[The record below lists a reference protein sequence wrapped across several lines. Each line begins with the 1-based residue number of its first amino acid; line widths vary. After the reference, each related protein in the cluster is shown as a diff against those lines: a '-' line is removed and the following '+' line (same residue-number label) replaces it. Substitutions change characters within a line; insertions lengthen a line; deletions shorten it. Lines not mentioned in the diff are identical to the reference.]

1 MNRVVF
7 LFLSILLIG
16 FPLTIDNFDN
26 ENVNYLELAKNI
38 TNELIH
44 TVVKAQ
50 VKNPSEINFTNDQVA
65 LIKIRLDELEAIGT
79 KFENNLIENYKS
91 SIIQVNKKINK
102 NLAIYEYEEFVN
114 KFDGIKGIYLNSY
127 DFLNSEKMSSIKA
140 IIDETVIN
148 TLVIDV
154 KTDNGHLMYDSDVL
168 ESYEINNE
176 RVKFNKESLKDLKN
190 NHNIYL
196 IGRVV
201 AFQDP
206 LFAKTYEES
215 AVFDSKTNSIF
226 SKNGQYFLDPS
237 DQKSRNYV
245 LNVAIEA
252 CGLGFDEIQFD
263 YIRYPDTS
271 HSNLAYKEESTFN
284 NRTRNINSFLDEAT
298 EILHGEGCLVSADIF
313 GYVLQTKS
321 DNGIGQH
328 LESIVQSVDFI
339 SPMVYPS
346 HYSNGSFGY
355 QYPNKYPYE
364 VISAALN
371 DGLSRGIEIKQ
382 LRPYLQ
388 GFWHTTEDVRLNIK
402 AAEDMGL
409 DWIIWNNSSMYDAN
423 YFTKIES

>member
-1 MNRVVF
+1 MF
-7 LFLSILLIG
+7 C
-16 FPLTIDNFDN
+16 T
-26 ENVNYLELAKNI
+26 NI
-38 TNELIH
+38 EYH
-44 TVVKAQ
+44 TKV
-50 VKNPSEINFTNDQVA
+50 
-65 LIKIRLDELEAIGT
+65 
-79 KFENNLIENYKS
+79 ENNLIENYTS
-91 SIIQVNKKINK
+91 SIIQVNKEINK
-102 NLAIYEYEEFVN
+102 NLAIYEFGEFVN
-114 KFDGIKGIYLNSY
+114 KFDGVKGIYLNGY
-127 DFLNSEKMSSIKA
+127 DFLNSGKMSSIKA

-154 KTDNGHLMYDSDVL
+154 KTDNGHLMYDSDL
-168 ESYEINNE
+168 QESYEINNE

-298 EILHGEGCLVSADIF
+298 ETLHGEGCLVSADIF

-364 VISAALN
+364 VVSAALN
-371 DGLSRGIEIKQ
+371 DGLSRGVEMKQ

-409 DWIIWNNSSMYDAN
+409 DWIIWNNSSMYDTN

>member
-7 LFLSILLIG
+7 IFLSILLIVS
-16 FPLTIDNFDN
+16 PLTIENLEN
-26 ENVNYLELAKNI
+26 ENVNYFVLVKNI
-38 TNELIH
+38 TTELIH

-65 LIKIRLDELEAIGT
+65 LLKIKLDELEVT
-79 KFENNLIENYKS
+79 DFEFESNLIQNYEN
-91 SIIQVNKKINK
+91 SIIQINKELNK
-102 NLAIYEYEEFVN
+102 NLAIYEYREFVN
-114 KFDGIKGIYLNSY
+114 EFGGIKGIYLNSY
-127 DFLNSEKMSSIKA
+127 DFLNLDKMSSIKA
-140 IIDETVIN
+140 IIDKTVVN

-154 KTDNGHLMYDSDVL
+154 KTDHGHLMYDSNVQ

-176 RVKFNKESLKDLKN
+176 KVKFNKESLKDLKN

-298 EILHGEGCLVSADIF
+298 KTLHGEGCLVSADIF

-364 VISAALN
+364 VVSAALN
-371 DGLSRGIEIKQ
+371 DGLSRGVEMKQ

-388 GFWHTTEDVRLNIK
+388 GFWHTKEDVRLNIK

-409 DWIIWNNSSMYDAN
+409 DWIIWNNSSMYDTN

>member
-7 LFLSILLIG
+7 LFLSILLIV
-16 FPLTIDNFDN
+16 FPLKIEDFEN
-26 ENVNYLELAKNI
+26 ENVNYLELVKNI
-38 TNELIH
+38 KNELTH

-50 VKNPSEINFTNDQVA
+50 VKNPAEINFTNDQITH
-65 LIKIRLDELEAIGT
+65 LKINLDELELIDT
-79 KFENNLIENYKS
+79 KFKNNLFENYES
-91 SIIQVNKKINK
+91 SIIRINKDINK
-102 NLAIYEYEEFVN
+102 NLAIYKYKEFVN
-114 KFDGIKGIYLNSY
+114 DFGGIKGIYLNSY
-127 DFLNSEKMSSIKA
+127 DFLNLEKMSSIKA
-140 IIDETVIN
+140 IIDETVVN

-154 KTDNGHLMYDSDVL
+154 KTDHGHLMYDSNVQ

-176 RVKFNKESLKDLKN
+176 RVKFNKAALEELKT
-190 NHNIYL
+190 NHNLYL

-206 LFAKTYEES
+206 LFAKIYQES
-215 AVFDSKTNSIF
+215 SVLDSITNSIF

-245 LNVAIEA
+245 LNIAVEA
-252 CGLGFDEIQFD
+252 CQLGFDEIQFD
-263 YIRYPDTS
+263 YIRYPDAINN
-271 HSNLAYKEESTFN
+271 HLVYDEESNFE
-284 NRTRNINSFLDEAT
+284 NRTRNINSFLHEAT
-298 EILHGEGCLVSADIF
+298 KILHGEGCLVSADIF
-313 GYVLQTKS
+313 GYVLQSKS

-328 LESIVQSVDFI
+328 LETIVESVDFI

-355 QYPNKYPYE
+355 KYPNRHPYE
-364 VISAALN
+364 IVTAALS
-371 DGLSRGIEIKQ
+371 DGLYRGTKVEQ

-388 GFWHTTEDVRLNIK
+388 GFWHTSEDVRLNIK

>member
-7 LFLSILLIG
+7 IFLSILLIV
-16 FPLTIDNFDN
+16 FPLTIENLEN
-26 ENVNYLELAKNI
+26 ENVNYFELVKNI
-38 TNELIH
+38 TTELIH

-50 VKNPSEINFTNDQVA
+50 VKNPEEINFTNDQVA
-65 LIKIRLDELEAIGT
+65 LLKIKLDELEVT
-79 KFENNLIENYKS
+79 DLEFESNLIQNYES
-91 SIIQVNKKINK
+91 SIIQINK
-102 NLAIYEYEEFVN
+102 ELNRNLAIYEYREFVN
-114 KFDGIKGIYLNSY
+114 EFGGIKGIYLNSY
-127 DFLNSEKMSSIKA
+127 DFLNLDKMSSIKA
-140 IIDETVIN
+140 IIDETVVN

-154 KTDNGHLMYDSDVL
+154 KTDHGHLMYDSNVQ

-298 EILHGEGCLVSADIF
+298 ETLHGEGCLVSADIF

-364 VISAALN
+364 VVSAALN
-371 DGLSRGIEIKQ
+371 DGLSRGVEMKQ

-388 GFWHTTEDVRLNIK
+388 GFWHTKEDVRLNIK

-409 DWIIWNNSSMYDAN
+409 DWIIWNNSSMYDTN

>member
-7 LFLSILLIG
+7 LFLSTLLIG
-16 FPLTIDNFDN
+16 FPLTIDNFHN
-26 ENVNYLELAKNI
+26 ENINYLELAKNI
-38 TNELIH
+38 TSELIH

-65 LIKIRLDELEAIGT
+65 LLKIKKDEFEAIGI

-91 SIIQVNKKINK
+91 SIIQVNKEINK
-102 NLAIYEYEEFVN
+102 NLAIYEYGEFVN
-114 KFDGIKGIYLNSY
+114 KFDGVKGIYLNSY
-127 DFLNSEKMSSIKA
+127 DFLNSDKMSSVKA
-140 IIDETVIN
+140 IIDETVVN

-154 KTDNGHLMYDSDVL
+154 KTDNGHLMYDSNVQ
-168 ESYEINNE
+168 ESYEINNK
-176 RVKFNKESLKDLKN
+176 RVKFNKESLKDLKS

-237 DQKSRNYV
+237 DKKSRNYV

-263 YIRYPDTS
+263 YIRYPDTT
-271 HSNLAYKEESTFN
+271 HSNLVYKEESTFN

-298 EILHGEGCLVSADIF
+298 EILHGKGCLVSADIF

-328 LESIVQSVDFI
+328 LESIVKSVDFI

-409 DWIIWNNSSMYDAN
+409 DWIIWNNSSMYDEN

>member
-7 LFLSILLIG
+7 LFLSILLIV
-16 FPLTIDNFDN
+16 FPLTIENLEN
-26 ENVNYLELAKNI
+26 ENVNYLELVKNI

-50 VKNPSEINFTNDQVA
+50 VKNPAEINFADNQIA
-65 LIKIRLDELEAIGT
+65 LLKIKSDELEVMDT
-79 KFENNLIENYKS
+79 KFENNLIENYES
-91 SIIQVNKKINK
+91 SIIRINKDINK
-102 NLAIYEYEEFVN
+102 NLAIYEYREFVN
-114 KFDGIKGIYLNSY
+114 KFGGIKGIYLNSY
-127 DFLNSEKMSSIKA
+127 DFLNLEKMSSIKA
-140 IIDETVIN
+140 IIDETVVN

-154 KTDNGHLMYDSDVL
+154 KTDHGHLMYDSNVQ

-176 RVKFNKESLKDLKN
+176 RVKFNKTSIEKLKTS
-190 NHNIYL
+190 HNLYL

-215 AVFDSKTNSIF
+215 SVFNSKTNSIF

-245 LNVAIEA
+245 LNIAIEA
-252 CGLGFDEIQFD
+252 CRLGFDEIQFD
-263 YIRYPDTS
+263 YIRYPDAVNN
-271 HSNLAYKEESTFN
+271 HLVYEEESNFE
-284 NRTRNINSFLDEAT
+284 NRTRNINSFLYEAT
-298 EILHGEGCLVSADIF
+298 KILHGEGCLVSADIF
-313 GYVLQTKS
+313 GYVLQSES

-328 LESIVQSVDFI
+328 LETIVKSVDFI

-355 QYPNKYPYE
+355 KYPNRYPYE
-364 VISAALN
+364 VVTAALS
-371 DGLSRGIEIKQ
+371 DGIDRGTKVEQ

-388 GFWHTTEDVRLNIK
+388 GFWHTSEDVRLNIK

>member
-206 LFAKTYEES
+206 LFAKTYEKS

-402 AAEDMGL
+402 AAEDLGL

>member
-206 LFAKTYEES
+206 LFAKTYEKS

-252 CGLGFDEIQFD
+252 CRLGFDEIQFD

-271 HSNLAYKEESTFN
+271 HRNLAYKEESTFN
-284 NRTRNINSFLDEAT
+284 NRTRNINSFLDEARET
-298 EILHGEGCLVSADIF
+298 LHGEGCLVSADIF

-402 AAEDMGL
+402 AAEDLGL
-409 DWIIWNNSSMYDAN
+409 DWIIWNNSSTYDAN

>member
-7 LFLSILLIG
+7 IFLSILLIV
-16 FPLTIDNFDN
+16 FPLTIENLEN
-26 ENVNYLELAKNI
+26 ENVDYFELVKNI
-38 TNELIH
+38 TTELIH

-50 VKNPSEINFTNDQVA
+50 VKNPEEINFTNDQVA
-65 LIKIRLDELEAIGT
+65 LLKIKLDELEVT
-79 KFENNLIENYKS
+79 DFEFESNLIQNYES
-91 SIIQVNKKINK
+91 SIIQINK
-102 NLAIYEYEEFVN
+102 ELNRNLAIYEYREFVN
-114 KFDGIKGIYLNSY
+114 EFGGIKGIYLNSY
-127 DFLNSEKMSSIKA
+127 DFLNLDKMSSIKA
-140 IIDETVIN
+140 IIDETVVN

-154 KTDNGHLMYDSDVL
+154 KTDHGHLMYDSNVQ

-313 GYVLQTKS
+313 GYVLQTMS

-364 VISAALN
+364 VVSAALN
-371 DGLSRGIEIKQ
+371 DGLSRGVEMKQ

-388 GFWHTTEDVRLNIK
+388 GFWHTKEDVRLNIK

-409 DWIIWNNSSMYDAN
+409 DWIIWNNSSMYDTN

>member
-402 AAEDMGL
+402 AAEDLGL

>member
-7 LFLSILLIG
+7 LLLSILLIV
-16 FPLTIDNFDN
+16 FPITFENFEN
-26 ENVNYLELAKNI
+26 ENIDYLELVKNI
-38 TNELIH
+38 TSELIH
-44 TVVKAQ
+44 TVVKAE
-50 VKNPSEINFTNDQVA
+50 VKNPSDINFTNDQMI
-65 LIKIRLDELEAIGT
+65 LLKIKLNELEVT
-79 KFENNLIENYKS
+79 DLKFENNLIQNYEN
-91 SIIQVNKKINK
+91 SIIRINKDLNK
-102 NLAIYEYEEFVN
+102 NLAIYEYREFVN
-114 KFDGIKGIYLNSY
+114 EFGGIKGIYLNSY
-127 DFLNSEKMSSIKA
+127 DFLNLEKMSSIKT
-140 IIDETVIN
+140 IVDETVVN

-154 KTDNGHLMYDSDVL
+154 KTDHGHLMYESNVQ

-176 RVKFNKESLKDLKN
+176 RVKFNKASLKELKT

-215 AVFDSKTNSIF
+215 SVFNSKTNSIF

-298 EILHGEGCLVSADIF
+298 ETLHGEGCLVSADIF

-364 VISAALN
+364 VVSAALN
-371 DGLSRGIEIKQ
+371 DGLSRGVEMKQ

-388 GFWHTTEDVRLNIK
+388 GFWHTKEDVRLNIK

-409 DWIIWNNSSMYDAN
+409 DWIIWNNSSMYDTN

>member
-50 VKNPSEINFTNDQVA
+50 IKNPSEINFTNDQVA
-65 LIKIRLDELEAIGT
+65 LLKIKLDQLKETELR
-79 KFENNLIENYKS
+79 FENNLIDNYKS
-91 SIIQVNKKINK
+91 SIIQVNKEINK
-102 NLAIYEYEEFVN
+102 NLAIYEFGEFVN
-114 KFDGIKGIYLNSY
+114 KFDGVKGIYLNGY
-127 DFLNSEKMSSIKA
+127 DFLNSGKMSSIKA

-154 KTDNGHLMYDSDVL
+154 KTDNGHLMYDSDVQ

-284 NRTRNINSFLDEAT
+284 NRTHNINSFLDEAT

-364 VISAALN
+364 VVSAALN
-371 DGLSRGIEIKQ
+371 DGLSRGVEMKQ

-409 DWIIWNNSSMYDAN
+409 DWIIWNNSSMYDAD

>member
-7 LFLSILLIG
+7 IFLSILLIVS
-16 FPLTIDNFDN
+16 PLTIENLEN
-26 ENVNYLELAKNI
+26 ENVNYFVLVKNI
-38 TNELIH
+38 TTELIH

-50 VKNPSEINFTNDQVA
+50 VKNPEEISFTNDQVA
-65 LIKIRLDELEAIGT
+65 LLKIKLDELEVT
-79 KFENNLIENYKS
+79 DFEFESNLIQNYEN
-91 SIIQVNKKINK
+91 SIIQINKELNK
-102 NLAIYEYEEFVN
+102 NLAIYEYREFVN
-114 KFDGIKGIYLNSY
+114 EFGGIKGIYLNSY
-127 DFLNSEKMSSIKA
+127 DFLNLDKMSSIKA
-140 IIDETVIN
+140 IIDETVVN

-154 KTDNGHLMYDSDVL
+154 KTDHGHLMYDSNL
-168 ESYEINNE
+168 QESYEINNE

-298 EILHGEGCLVSADIF
+298 KTLHGEGCLVSADIF

-364 VISAALN
+364 VVSAALN
-371 DGLSRGIEIKQ
+371 DGLSRGVEMKQ

-388 GFWHTTEDVRLNIK
+388 GFWHTKEDVRLNIK

-409 DWIIWNNSSMYDAN
+409 DWIIWNNSSMYDTN

>member
-16 FPLTIDNFDN
+16 FPLTINNFDN
-26 ENVNYLELAKNI
+26 ENVNYLELVKNI

-50 VKNPSEINFTNDQVA
+50 IKNPSEINFTNDQVA
-65 LIKIRLDELEAIGT
+65 LLKIKLDELKKTDLE
-79 KFENNLIENYKS
+79 FENNLMDNYKS
-91 SIIQVNKKINK
+91 SIIQVNKEINK
-102 NLAIYEYEEFVN
+102 NLAIYEYGEFVN
-114 KFDGIKGIYLNSY
+114 KFNGVKGIYLNSY
-127 DFLNSEKMSSIKA
+127 DFLNSEKMSSIKT
-140 IIDETVIN
+140 IIDETVVN

-154 KTDNGHLMYDSDVL
+154 KTDHGHLMYDSNVQ

-176 RVKFNKESLKDLKN
+176 RIKFSKESLKDLKT

-215 AVFDSKTNSIF
+215 SVFDSKTNSIF
-226 SKNGQYFLDPS
+226 SQNGQYFLDPS

-252 CGLGFDEIQFD
+252 CRLGFDEIQFD
-263 YIRYPDTS
+263 YIRYPDTV
-271 HSNLAYKEESTFN
+271 HSNLVYKEESTFN
-284 NRTRNINSFLDEAT
+284 NRTRNINSFLDDAT
-298 EILHGEGCLVSADIF
+298 KTLHGEGCLVSADIF
-313 GYVLQTKS
+313 GYVLQTRS

-328 LESIVQSVDFI
+328 LESIVKSVDFI

>member
-7 LFLSILLIG
+7 IFLSILLIVS
-16 FPLTIDNFDN
+16 PLTIENLEN
-26 ENVNYLELAKNI
+26 ENVNYFVLVKNI
-38 TNELIH
+38 TTELIH

-50 VKNPSEINFTNDQVA
+50 VKNPEEINFTNDQVA
-65 LIKIRLDELEAIGT
+65 LLKIKLDELEVT
-79 KFENNLIENYKS
+79 DFEFESNLIQNYES
-91 SIIQVNKKINK
+91 SIIQINK
-102 NLAIYEYEEFVN
+102 ELNRNLAIYEYREFVN
-114 KFDGIKGIYLNSY
+114 EFGGIKGIYLNSY
-127 DFLNSEKMSSIKA
+127 DFLNLDKMSSIKA
-140 IIDETVIN
+140 IIDETVVN

-154 KTDNGHLMYDSDVL
+154 KTDHGHLMYDSNVQ

-298 EILHGEGCLVSADIF
+298 ETLHGEGCLVSADIF

-364 VISAALN
+364 VVSAALN
-371 DGLSRGIEIKQ
+371 DGLSRGVEMKQ

-388 GFWHTTEDVRLNIK
+388 GFWHTKEDVRLNIK

-409 DWIIWNNSSMYDAN
+409 DWIIWNNSSMYDTN

>member
-7 LFLSILLIG
+7 IFLSILLIVS
-16 FPLTIDNFDN
+16 PLTIENLEN
-26 ENVNYLELAKNI
+26 ENVNYFVLVKNI
-38 TNELIH
+38 TTELIH

-50 VKNPSEINFTNDQVA
+50 VKNPEEISFTNDQVA
-65 LIKIRLDELEAIGT
+65 LLKIKLDELEVT
-79 KFENNLIENYKS
+79 DFEFESNLIQNYEN
-91 SIIQVNKKINK
+91 SIIQINKELNK
-102 NLAIYEYEEFVN
+102 NLAIYEYREFVN
-114 KFDGIKGIYLNSY
+114 EFGGIKGIYLNSY
-127 DFLNSEKMSSIKA
+127 DFLNLDKMSSIKA
-140 IIDETVIN
+140 IIDETVVN

-154 KTDNGHLMYDSDVL
+154 KTDHGHLMYDSNVQ

-298 EILHGEGCLVSADIF
+298 ETLHGEGCLVSADIF

-364 VISAALN
+364 VVSAALN
-371 DGLSRGIEIKQ
+371 DGLSRGVEMKQ

-388 GFWHTTEDVRLNIK
+388 GFWHTKEDVRLNIK

-409 DWIIWNNSSMYDAN
+409 DWIIWNNSSMYDTN

>member
-7 LFLSILLIG
+7 LLLSILLIV
-16 FPLTIDNFDN
+16 FPITFENFEN
-26 ENVNYLELAKNI
+26 ENIDYLELVKNI
-38 TNELIH
+38 TSELIH
-44 TVVKAQ
+44 TVVKAE
-50 VKNPSEINFTNDQVA
+50 VKNSSDINFTNDQMI
-65 LIKIRLDELEAIGT
+65 LLKIKLNELEVT
-79 KFENNLIENYKS
+79 DLKFENNLIQNYEN
-91 SIIQVNKKINK
+91 SIIRINKDLNK
-102 NLAIYEYEEFVN
+102 NLAIYEYREFVN
-114 KFDGIKGIYLNSY
+114 EFGGIKGIYLNSY
-127 DFLNSEKMSSIKA
+127 DFLNLEKMSSIKT
-140 IIDETVIN
+140 IVDETVVN

-154 KTDNGHLMYDSDVL
+154 KTDHGHLMYESNIQ

-176 RVKFNKESLKDLKN
+176 RVKFNKASLKELKT

-215 AVFDSKTNSIF
+215 SVFNSKTNSIF

-252 CGLGFDEIQFD
+252 CRLGFDEIQFD
-263 YIRYPDTS
+263 YIRYPDTI
-271 HSNLAYKEESTFN
+271 HKNLVYKEESTFN
-284 NRTRNINSFLDEAT
+284 NRTHNINSFLDEAT

-409 DWIIWNNSSMYDAN
+409 DWIIWNNSSMYDAD